1 MHRPSRSTTDVT
13 TRIDCENTGGYSVK
27 PGLFGYE
34 YCPFCGHAVGDA
46 DTHRVTL
53 TAPP

>member
-1 MHRPSRSTTDVT
+1 MT
-13 TRIDCENTGGYSVK
+13 TRIDCDNTGSYSVK

-34 YCPFCGHAVGDA
+34 YCPFCGHDA
-46 DTHRVTL
+46 PGGDTHRVTL